1 MNPARCVYVEWLSLW
16 ALAATM
22 AGCSST
28 PPTHFHS
35 LVAPPVSTGNAAV
48 VVPASSVRFEVLPV
62 TVPVQVDV
70 PQFVVRL
77 ADGSITVLEHERW
90 VAPLPDEIRSAVA
103 LRAEQTLAAASAAN
117 SATSPGVWRVS
128 LDVQRFD
135 AALGRAASVQ
145 LSWSLRPAGD
155 ATVLRCQASYEEPV
169 GNGANALAAGY
180 RTVFERLGDV
190 IGQALK
196 AAAAGATP
204 SCG

>member
-1 MNPARCVYVEWLSLW
+1 MNSACRVHTVWAPRWL
-16 ALAATM
+16 LAAVL

-35 LVAPPVSTGNAAV
+35 LVAPAVNKGNVAS

-77 ADGSITVLEHERW
+77 GDGSIAVLEHERW

-103 LRAEQTLAAASAAN
+103 LRVDQTLAGASAAS
-117 SATSPGVWRVS
+117 SAASPGVWRVS

-145 LSWSLRPAGD
+145 LSWSLRPAGA

-169 GNGANALAAGY
+169 GNGASALAAGY
-180 RTVFERLGDV
+180 RTVFERLGDA